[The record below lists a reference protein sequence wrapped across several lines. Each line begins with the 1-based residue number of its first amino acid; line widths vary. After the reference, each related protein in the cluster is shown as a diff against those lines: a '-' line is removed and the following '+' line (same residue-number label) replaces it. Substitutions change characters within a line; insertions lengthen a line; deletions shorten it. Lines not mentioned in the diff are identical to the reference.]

1 MLSYLIIGVSLGLS
15 AGLSPGPLFAMVI
28 SQTARYGLR
37 EGVKAALSPLVTDLP
52 IVAVAVFLLANV
64 AGYKPMLGLVSLAGG
79 LFVAYLAYENM
90 RTKALALDTGT
101 VAANSLAKGAA
112 VNMLS
117 PHPYLFWLAVGG
129 PLMLTA
135 YGQGLAEAAAF
146 VVAFY
151 ACLVGSKIAL
161 AVVVSRSRRL
171 VAGRTY
177 VWLMRLLG
185 LALFVFAG
193 LLVRDGLQLLGG

>member
-1 MLSYLIIGVSLGLS
+1 MLSYLIIGASLGLS

-64 AGYKPMLGLVSLAGG
+64 AGYKPVLGLVSLAGG

-90 RTKALALDTGT
+90 RTKALSLDTGT

-135 YGQGLAEAAAF
+135 YGQGLGEAAAF
-146 VVAFY
+146 VIAFY

-161 AVVVSRSRRL
+161 AVVVSRSRQL

>member
-1 MLSYLIIGVSLGLS
+1 MLGYLVIGVSLGLS

-37 EGVKAALSPLVTDLP
+37 EGIKAALSPLFTDLP
-52 IVAVAVFLLANV
+52 IVALAIFLLANV
-64 AGYKPMLGLVSLAGG
+64 SGYRPVLGLVSLAGG
-79 LFVAYLAYENM
+79 LFVAYLAYENIKA
-90 RTKALALDTGT
+90 KALELGDDQA
-101 VAANSLAKGAA
+101 AANSLVKGAA

-135 YGQGLAEAAAF
+135 YGQGAAAAAVF
-146 VVAFY
+146 VAAFY
-151 ACLVGSKIAL
+151 ISLVGSKIAL

-171 VAGRTY
+171 VTGRAY

-185 LALFVFAG
+185 LALLVFAG

>member
-1 MLSYLIIGVSLGLS
+1 MLSYLVIGVSLGLS

-52 IVAVAVFLLANV
+52 IVALAVFLLANV
-64 AGYKPMLGLVSLAGG
+64 SGYKPVLGAVSLAGG
-79 LFVAYLAYENM
+79 LFVAYLAYENV
-90 RTKALALDTGT
+90 RAKALAVDADPA
-101 VAANSLAKGAA
+101 AANSLVKGAA

-117 PHPYLFWLAVGG
+117 PHPYLFWLVVGG

-135 YGQGLAEAAAF
+135 YGQGLAQAAAF
-146 VVAFY
+146 VTSFY
-151 ACLVGSKIAL
+151 VSLVGSKIAL
-161 AVVVSRSRRL
+161 AVVVNRSRRL
-171 VAGRTY
+171 VTGRAY

-185 LALFVFAG
+185 LALLFFAG
-193 LLVRDGLQLLGG
+193 LLVRDGLKLLGL